1 MTFLNVFIQ
10 LGILFRNVKF
20 YPRVFV
26 NVGFCHISVLLFW
39 PLFIY
44 QINLIDTTRH
54 IYISYPKQNRCFKT
68 YQETTNIVTMSKY
81 SDFYF
86 YLVLLLFSHLFN
98 SKWLIMRISET
109 ENRINVNHFENNFNK
124 YDMLQSV
131 PIHSQDSDLNTS
143 LDYTATLV
151 LH

>member
-1 MTFLNVFIQ
+1 MKLQLGVKFINKFIKKRMTFLNVFIQ

-54 IYISYPKQNRCFKT
+54 I
-68 YQETTNIVTMSKY
+68 
-81 SDFYF
+81 
-86 YLVLLLFSHLFN
+86 
-98 SKWLIMRISET
+98 
-109 ENRINVNHFENNFNK
+109 
-124 YDMLQSV
+124 
-131 PIHSQDSDLNTS
+131 
-143 LDYTATLV
+143 
-151 LH
+151 